1 MYFKQFYLGCLAHAS
16 YLIGSDGEAAVVDP
30 QRDVDQ
36 YIDEAA
42 AQNLRIKYIIE
53 THLHADFI
61 SGHSELASRT
71 GAQIVFGRQAGAAI
85 PHLAAADGDEL
96 SIGRVKLRI
105 LETPGHT
112 PESICV
118 LVTET
123 DEAGAASPPKLLTG
137 DTLFIGDVGRPDLAG
152 GKGYTPQMMAAMMY
166 DSLHQKLLTLDD
178 SVEVYPAHG
187 AGSMC
192 GKNLSTETWSTIGQQ
207 RKFNYALQPMTKAQ
221 FVTMMTT
228 DLPEAP
234 AYFSKDA
241 EINRAGAE
249 ALSHLPTPEAM
260 SPEQVFDVGQH
271 GGVIL
276 DVRTAAEFGAGHV
289 PGSLNIGLG
298 GQFASWAG
306 SLIPI
311 TATIVLVANTEAQ
324 VEEAQ
329 MRLARVGLEGVKG
342 YLAGGI
348 DAWRAAG
355 FEVAEVTQITV
366 AELRNLLATQE
377 HLQVIDVRRPAEYN
391 AGHVPRAVPAPLA
404 KLRDLLTALD
414 LNPDG
419 PSAII
424 CAGGYRSSAA
434 TSIAQQLGFRNL
446 LNITGGTKA
455 WIDAGYEVEM
465 PAQMSH

>member
-1 MYFKQFYLGCLAHAS
+1 
-16 YLIGSDGEAAVVDP
+16 
-30 QRDVDQ
+30 
-36 YIDEAA
+36 
-42 AQNLRIKYIIE
+42 
-53 THLHADFI
+53 
-61 SGHSELASRT
+61 
-71 GAQIVFGRQAGAAI
+71 
-85 PHLAAADGDEL
+85 
-96 SIGRVKLRI
+96 
-105 LETPGHT
+105 
-112 PESICV
+112 
-118 LVTET
+118 
-123 DEAGAASPPKLLTG
+123 
-137 DTLFIGDVGRPDLAG
+137 
-152 GKGYTPQMMAAMMY
+152 
-166 DSLHQKLLTLDD
+166 
-178 SVEVYPAHG
+178 
-187 AGSMC
+187 
-192 GKNLSTETWSTIGQQ
+192 
-207 RKFNYALQPMTKAQ
+207 
-221 FVTMMTT
+221 
-228 DLPEAP
+228 
-234 AYFSKDA
+234 
-241 EINRAGAE
+241 
-249 ALSHLPTPEAM
+249 
-260 SPEQVFDVGQH
+260 
-271 GGVIL
+271 
-276 DVRTAAEFGAGHV
+276 
-289 PGSLNIGLG
+289 
-298 GQFASWAG
+298 
-306 SLIPI
+306 
-311 TATIVLVANTEAQ
+311 VANTEAQ